1 MGENII
7 KVLPSF
13 FIIRS
18 TVLLGAVVAEAVLDV
33 IEPGGGVGSDANSA
47 VSQPLG
53 CADLAVAVFLA
64 GGPDN
69 VAALHLHDLAA
80 GVPQAQSRRCLTVVV
95 GLFRF
100 SLYMFD
106 GFGSLLLLHVL
117 EKDLGSEFGEAEDAV
132 EDGVDVDVDDEDGG
146 GDSSEDPDSDPCFDF
161 VVPAFD

>member
-1 MGENII
+1 MG
-7 KVLPSF
+7 S
-13 FIIRS
+13 
-18 TVLLGAVVAEAVLDV
+18 EANAA
-33 IEPGGGVGSDANSA
+33 I
-47 VSQPLG
+47 SQPLG

-117 EKDLGSEFGEAEDAV
+117 EKDLGSGFGFGFGFGEAEDAV
-132 EDGVDVDVDDEDGG
+132 EDGVDVDDEDGG

-161 VVPAFD
+161 AVPAFD